1 MMNSRQE
8 NALRSLI
15 REELTRLDEFMN
27 PQVAISL
34 ISLIPSFMMM
44 SDKRLK
50 RDVVAVGKSPTGI
63 NIYEFSFKPAGQR
76 YRGVMA
82 QEILD
87 THPDA
92 VGVNDDGFYAV
103 KYSKIDVDFEQVNSE
118 EY

>member
-8 NALRSLI
+8 KVLRSLI
-15 REELTRLDEFMN
+15 REELTRIDEAFD
-27 PQVAISL
+27 PYLAISL
-34 ISLIPSFMMM
+34 ISMIPSLAMI

-50 RDVVAVGKSPTGI
+50 SDIAPVKKSPAGI
-63 NIYEFSFKPAGQR
+63 NIYEFSFKPGGQR

-82 QEILD
+82 QEIVD

-92 VGVNDDGFYAV
+92 VVINDDGFYAV
-103 KYSKIDVDFEQVNSE
+103 RYSQIDVDFELVPSE